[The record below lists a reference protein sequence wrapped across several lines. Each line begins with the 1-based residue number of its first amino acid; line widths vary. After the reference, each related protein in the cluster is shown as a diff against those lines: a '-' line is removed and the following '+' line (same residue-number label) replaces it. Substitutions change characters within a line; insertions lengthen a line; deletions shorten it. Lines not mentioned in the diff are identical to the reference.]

1 MKQLFATQ
9 SVLLILLAL
18 SYAGLTFYA
27 LVRWNAEVSLV
38 LVTGF
43 AITAQS
49 AVSGFF
55 RWLQQQDNDADGK
68 PDKGGA
74 L

>member
-1 MKQLFATQ
+1 MKQLLATQ

-27 LVRWNAEVSLV
+27 LVRWNAEVS
-38 LVTGF
+38 
-43 AITAQS
+43 ITAQS

-74 L
+74 S